1 MTTMTTMTSTIAAP
15 GRPASCPTATNGVLR
30 ERARRERHGTARLVR
45 LAARARARWA
55 RTVVHGRDAGL
66 ATAEYAVVLIA
77 AVGFAGLLLVILTS
91 GEVRGL
97 LLGLVQKALAVG

>member
-1 MTTMTTMTSTIAAP
+1 MSAGQAWSGDEGSAA
-15 GRPASCPTATNGVLR
+15 VLVV
-30 ERARRERHGTARLVR
+30 ALLAVAAALV
-45 LAARARARWA
+45 
-55 RTVVHGRDAGL
+55 
-66 ATAEYAVVLIA
+66 A

>member
-1 MTTMTTMTSTIAAP
+1 MTTMTTMSAAP
-15 GRPASCPTATNGVLR
+15 GRATTCVTGPEDVRRRRAGR
-30 ERARRERHGTARLVR
+30 ERRAAMRIRRIVP
-45 LAARARARWA
+45 RARARWTRA
-55 RTVVHGRDAGL
+55 VAHGRDAGL

-91 GEVRGL
+91 NEVRGT